1 MSVAGV
7 LDPAGATS
15 GYTPAPVTSSNVDTM
30 AAAWDAFT
38 QGNLSN
44 SLSTQTDD
52 AFAARADLIKQRFGK
67 TIPDIAGGK
76 HFPLGI
82 PGSSAFDIQSPFD
95 NVSPVEKYQ
104 RQKTDEFIRN
114 GRLTDM
120 ANYGD
125 IKTSDEII
133 STGAA
138 YAKMSERQY
147 ADILSR
153 NPSKLAGAA
162 AFIGSMGAQFK
173 DPMNILG
180 MLFGA
185 GEAKLTLKGIAQAG
199 AINAGLVGLSQP
211 GIADW
216 QKKMGNKY
224 GLGDAAES
232 VGEGFLAGM
241 GLHTVLH
248 GAVIPAFRAGKN
260 MLGSASQNILDK
272 MADYWRSPEGAATLP
287 PGEASAAAEAA
298 AYQSR
303 VAHIDEGAPPGAVVD
318 EQSLS
323 LHRDTVT
330 QVATDLEN
338 YREPT
343 TIGQEDPHPPIQ
355 EGAATKYE
363 DAAHPANEV
372 VPAEN
377 VRDPAVDEKF
387 LFKLS
392 EEDLQKQH
400 DAARLSD
407 DEKLVQALGPEGAK
421 KFKQLDRAQN
431 SMDTVR
437 ADKAAAQMDEFT
449 KNFTPE
455 QDRLVYGI
463 NDHAVIDAE
472 SIKTV
477 LQALQDSSF
486 HESDPNSYVAYQAG
500 LAMRNMSPDEIL
512 KIPTEGGSPKQQG
525 QFLKLMRG
533 FEELKKRGLSS
544 EQIGQEFIKGM
555 VEHAG
560 MKPNDA
566 ADFVGSFFDRLKEVD
581 PRRALGNEA
590 PRQPFADDIMTPTEN
605 GVERFDATTSPEKV
619 EPLPSPREIAENDRL
634 AQKRANFDQLL
645 AEDPQM
651 LVMLEDGSAMTLKQ
665 LAAKVKGDMDAIEAI
680 TTCRLA

>member
-15 GYTPAPVTSSNVDTM
+15 GYTPAPVVSSNVDTM

-232 VGEGFLAGM
+232 VAEGFVAGA

-260 MLGSASQNILDK
+260 LLGSASQNILDK

-287 PGEASAAAEAA
+287 PGEADAAAEAA

-330 QVATDLEN
+330 QVANDLEN

-343 TIGQEDPHPPIQ
+343 SIGQEDPHPPIQ

-363 DAAHPANEV
+363 DAAHPANDGMV
-372 VPAEN
+372 AEN
-377 VRDPAVDEKF
+377 VRDPAVLEAF
-387 LFKLS
+387 
-392 EEDLQKQH
+392 
-400 DAARLSD
+400 AARLEEAKTGKFD
-407 DEKLVQALGPEGAK
+407 AAAKTPILQYLKALGGVKVGGA
-421 KFKQLDRAQN
+421 LDADLRA
-431 SMDTVR
+431 MGVTPKTAPGLFRR
-437 ADKAAAQMDEFT
+437 AGGRAEFDNIPLSEFADHFGVEPPVTADGYVDPAWLREQIRNETFGKTLGADANPAASTEDFIRTLNERGLDVNTA
-449 KNFTPE
+449 TPE
-455 QDRLVYGI
+455 QVFDVLDEETHQSQQIREAAQGTGDTLTVGDVQHIKEIMKQNPDYLPE
-463 NDHAVIDAE
+463 DA
-472 SIKTV
+472 I
-477 LQALQDSSF
+477 A
-486 HESDPNSYVAYQAG
+486 
-500 LAMRNMSPDEIL
+500 
-512 KIPTEGGSPKQQG
+512 
-525 QFLKLMRG
+525 
-533 FEELKKRGLSS
+533 
-544 EQIGQEFIKGM
+544 
-555 VEHAG
+555 EHLERS
-560 MKPNDA
+560 
-566 ADFVGSFFDRLKEVD
+566 ADM
-581 PRRALGNEA
+581 A
-590 PRQPFADDIMTPTEN
+590 Q
-605 GVERFDATTSPEKV
+605 FDATTSPEKV